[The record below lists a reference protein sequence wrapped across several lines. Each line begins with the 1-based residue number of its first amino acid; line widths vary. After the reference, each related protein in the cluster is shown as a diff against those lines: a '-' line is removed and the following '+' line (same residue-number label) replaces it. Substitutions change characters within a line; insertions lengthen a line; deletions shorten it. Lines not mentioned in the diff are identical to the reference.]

1 MARCA
6 YCGQYFMPDVRVGI
20 RQKAC
25 FQPACKNIRKKDA
38 QRRWCDKNPGYF
50 QGRYPYVRAWRKRKR
65 MLQDEIPPRKPYV
78 ELILRIPDRKGRM
91 LQDEI
96 RLHRVGR
103 STFAA
108 HGYG

>member
-25 FQPACKNIRKKDA
+25 SRPACKRARKKDA
-38 QRRWCDKNPGYF
+38 QRTWCDKNPGYF
-50 QGRYPYVRAWRKRKR
+50 RGRYPYVKAWRKTRR
-65 MLQDEIPPRKPYV
+65 VIQDEIPPRKPYV
-78 ELILRIPDRKGRM
+78 ELILRIPDKKKRM
-91 LQDEI
+91 IQDEI
-96 RLHRVGR
+96 RLKRVGR
-103 STFAA
+103 RTFAA

>member
-50 QGRYPYVRAWRKRKR
+50 QGRYPYVKAWRKQK
-65 MLQDEIPPRKPYV
+65 
-78 ELILRIPDRKGRM
+78 RM

-96 RLHRVGR
+96 RLYRVGR
-103 STFAA
+103 RTFVA